1 MSDTLLIEEMT
12 WPQVKAAIVNGKDT
26 AILACG
32 AIEQHGPHLPTGTD
46 TYLGTAIALRAAE
59 IAGNALVAPTL
70 RPGLSEHH
78 MHFPGSFTVSPETFV
93 AMLRDYCKSL
103 ARQGFKRVIVFAS
116 HGGNADMMRA
126 HIPEIARA
134 LNDQCEVRLS
144 EGGPGETNKMVEL
157 ARSHDVARGQAGAHA
172 GFVETSMGLAAFPSL
187 VDMSNAEAGRSD
199 DAFFEPENI
208 RTSQLESFL
217 HGIQS
222 QAPNGVLG
230 DPDGSSAQVGSQLI
244 EIAATALASDLTV
257 K

>member
-12 WPQVKAAIVNGKDT
+12 WPQVKAAITNGKDT

-59 IAGNALVAPTL
+59 MAGNALVAPTL

-93 AMLRDYCKSL
+93 AMLRDYCASL

-126 HIPEIARA
+126 HIPEIAHT
-134 LNDQCEVRLS
+134 LNDHCEVRLS
-144 EGGPGETNKMVEL
+144 ERGPAETNQIVEL
-157 ARSHDVARGQAGAHA
+157 ARAHNVTRGQAGAHA
-172 GFVETSMGLAAFPSL
+172 GFVETSMGLAAFPGL

-199 DAFFEPENI
+199 DAFYEPENI
-208 RTSQLESFL
+208 RASQLESFL
-217 HGIQS
+217 RGIQS
-222 QAPNGVLG
+222 QSANGVLG
-230 DPDGSSAQVGSQLI
+230 DPEASSAQVGHELI
-244 EIAATALASDLTV
+244 EIAAAALASDLTV
-257 K
+257 R

>member
-1 MSDTLLIEEMT
+1 MADTLLIEEMT
-12 WPQVKAAIVNGKDT
+12 WPQVKAAIANGKDT

-46 TYLGTAIALRAAE
+46 TYLGTAIALRAAA

-93 AMLRDYCKSL
+93 AMLRDYCVSL

-134 LNDQCEVRLS
+134 VTDQCEVRLS
-144 EGGPGETNKMVEL
+144 EGGPEETNKMVEL
-157 ARSHDVARGQAGAHA
+157 ARDHNVGRAQAGAHA
-172 GFVETSMGLAAFPSL
+172 GFVETSMGLAAFAPL

-199 DAFFEPENI
+199 DAFYEPENI
-208 RTSQLESFL
+208 RASQLESFL

-230 DPDGSSAQVGSQLI
+230 DPHGSSAQVGHQLI
-244 EIAATALASDLTV
+244 EIAAAALASDLTV
-257 K
+257 Q